1 MIEEKYTV
9 EKNGFQGIFI
19 KEHQESDKV
28 MIVLG
33 GSEGGINAAYS
44 VAKAFAEKGGHSLAL
59 TAASLIQE
67 LEFVI
72 AVSPAAYVFEGI
84 RSKTYSKTSSWSWK
98 GKPLTYLNFE
108 GIEANMLKNFLKNKE
123 MGFRSEY
130 LKALELHKSE
140 TNVIKVE
147 NIKGPV
153 LLLSAQGDAQW
164 PAEIMA
170 EMIVQRLMEKILIIR
185 IAMKHFIRQVT

>member
-1 MIEEKYTV
+1 
-9 EKNGFQGIFI
+9 
-19 KEHQESDKV
+19 
-28 MIVLG
+28 
-33 GSEGGINAAYS
+33 
-44 VAKAFAEKGGHSLAL
+44 
-59 TAASLIQE
+59 
-67 LEFVI
+67 
-72 AVSPAAYVFEGI
+72 
-84 RSKTYSKTSSWSWK
+84 
-98 GKPLTYLNFE
+98 
-108 GIEANMLKNFLKNKE
+108 MLKNFLKNKE